1 MRLLEEYHHFRKEK
15 IDPNDRMAKC
25 ERYVVD
31 ILLTSKVPDPE
42 RDSSI
47 CWELKH
53 QATTL
58 QLARILALKRRLPVD
73 ICAIG
78 LLFHDINSIV
88 HGKYRNHAHLGTPIA
103 MEILRKL
110 GGFSDDELDKIA
122 RVIRNHSDKHVWTTD
137 PFQEIG
143 KDADVL
149 DTFLYEGAFDYYL
162 GNKPLPVFK
171 EYLKRV
177 KNVWKELG
185 LPLDPRFNLLDDY
198 EPSWFQHVQTMQTEP
213 MTSLLALLLELSDFR
228 KDIGVCPPPFCILIE
243 GSEGKFYARQQK
255 WTNYIRDLTQLKD
268 SVFNGKPK
276 TLSLI
281 LKEILKENPDIKM
294 VDQCHSLVEK
304 EIISKENF
312 EKATNILIGDRNPS
326 DLRGHALLFW
336 PLLDIYESLHGE
348 GLIKRLEGLGVRL
361 TKSVERE

>member
-31 ILLTSKVPDPE
+31 LLLTSKVPDPE

-73 ICAIG
+73 ICAVG

-88 HGKYRNHAHLGTPIA
+88 HGKYRSHAHSGTPIA
-103 MEILRKL
+103 MSILRKL
-110 GGFSDDELDKIA
+110 GGFSEKELDQIA
-122 RVIRNHSDKHVWTTD
+122 RIIRNHSDKHIWTED
-137 PFQEIG
+137 SFQEIG
-143 KDADVL
+143 KDVDVL
-149 DTFLYEGAFDYYL
+149 DCFLYEGAFDYYL

-171 EYLKRV
+171 EYLRRA

-185 LPLDPRFNLLDDY
+185 LPPDPRFNLLDGY
-198 EPSWFQHVQTMQTEP
+198 GPSWFQHIQTLQLES
-213 MTSLLALLLELSDFR
+213 MTDLLAVLLEFSDFR
-228 KDIGVCPPPFCILIE
+228 KDVGVYPPPFCIFMKSNE
-243 GSEGKFYARQQK
+243 GEFYASQRR
-255 WTNYIRDLTQLKD
+255 WITYLRELTQEE
-268 SVFNGKPK
+268 SPICSGKSK
-276 TLSLI
+276 TLPLI
-281 LKEILKENPDIKM
+281 LNELLKENSDVKAT
-294 VDQCHSLVEK
+294 DQCHSLVK
-304 EIISKENF
+304 QGVISRENF
-312 EKATNILIGDRNPS
+312 DKATNILVGDQNSS
-326 DLRGHALLFW
+326 DLRSYAFLFW
-336 PLLDIYESLHGE
+336 PLIDIYESLHGE